1 MHLAPNSGRIIVDR
15 ELLELKRE
23 FLGEAEQKASEIQR
37 MLEGEPDSASIER
50 LGYLAH
56 QLKGAGGSYG
66 YQDISDEA
74 AAIEKAV
81 EAQNEDPKLQQ
92 HSVSLREAIARAQR
106 DLGNS

>member
-1 MHLAPNSGRIIVDR
+1 MVDR

-23 FLGEAEQKASEIQR
+23 FLGEAEAKAREIQNMVQR
-37 MLEGEPDSASIER
+37 ARDSASIER

-81 EAQNEDPKLQQ
+81 ETADGDTELQQ
-92 HSVSLREAIARAQR
+92 HSTSLSEAIARAQR
-106 DLGNS
+106 DLATA

>member
-1 MHLAPNSGRIIVDR
+1 MVDQ

-23 FLGEAEQKASEIQR
+23 FLGEAEEKAREIEQ
-37 MLEGEPDSASIER
+37 MLEGQRDSASVER

-74 AAIEKAV
+74 AAIEKAI
-81 EAQNEDPKLQQ
+81 EGTDGGDIQQ
-92 HSVSLREAIARAQR
+92 HSVKLRVAIENALREIASGRA
-106 DLGNS
+106 

>member
-1 MHLAPNSGRIIVDR
+1 MVDR

-23 FLGEAEQKASEIQR
+23 FLGEAEQKAREIQH
-37 MLEGEPDSASIER
+37 MLEGERDSASLER

-81 EAQNEDPKLQQ
+81 EGPSGGADLQQ
-92 HSVSLREAIARAQR
+92 HSAGLREAIARAQR
-106 DLGNS
+106 ELAVA